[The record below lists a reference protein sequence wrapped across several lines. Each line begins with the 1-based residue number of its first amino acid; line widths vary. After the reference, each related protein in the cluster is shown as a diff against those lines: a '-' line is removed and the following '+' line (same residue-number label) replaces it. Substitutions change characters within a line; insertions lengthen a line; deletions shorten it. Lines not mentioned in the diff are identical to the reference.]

1 MPSPQALK
9 EITVG
14 DILGRNEKEK
24 DDVGVRGAILNYSRQ
39 NPDGVTVR
47 MASESLGIDYHRAYV
62 IMKELVS
69 SRELYSRKVGGIK
82 NDLYYPNG
90 KMIHKYLQESKDF
103 GDQTFRV
110 SFHEGKKGPRI
121 QIQERRYT
129 LLEGEKV
136 EGTIFL
142 EVSHAEDIIQLF
154 QDMYTKF
161 MLAEK
166 TKSSMDVNE

>member
-1 MPSPQALK
+1 MAQPQMLK

-14 DILGRNEKEK
+14 DLLGRNEGGK
-24 DDVGVRGAILNYSRQ
+24 DDLGIRGAILNYIRH

-47 MASESLGIDYHRAYV
+47 MVSDMLGIDYHRAYMV
-62 IMKELVS
+62 MKELVM

-90 KMIHKYLQESKDF
+90 KMVHKYLQESKDF
-103 GDQTFRV
+103 GDQTFRI
-110 SFHEGKKGPRI
+110 SFHEGKKGPRV
-121 QIQERRYT
+121 QIQERRYS

-142 EVSHAEDIIQLF
+142 DVNKAEDILQFFL
-154 QDMYTKF
+154 DMYTKF
-161 MLAEK
+161 VLAENTSGK
-166 TKSSMDVNE
+166 ESED